1 VKPGLTFRPGNSI
14 LHRLHPLVKFA
25 WLVGL
30 TGLVFL
36 VQGPVI
42 NLAAAAS
49 LAVIFPLL
57 GISFSSLRGF
67 RLLVSTAVLIGLLQV
82 IFSGGGSQLLAVG
95 PVRVTDQGLTRGV
108 YLASR
113 FLTVVLASYL
123 FVITTDPG
131 ELAYALM
138 RAGLPYRY
146 GFTLVT
152 ALRLVP
158 VFEGEALT
166 VYRAQLARGVA
177 YDRSSLLEM
186 VKSLRGLL
194 LPMLVS
200 AMSKVDAMAVSMEGR
215 CFGRYP
221 DRTYFRVR
229 RAGQRDWLALT
240 ALVGLVLAGMYL
252 KFQEVGF

>member
-1 VKPGLTFRPGNSI
+1 MKPGLTYRPGSSI

-36 VQGPVI
+36 VQGPAV
-42 NLAAAAS
+42 NLTAAVLLAA
-49 LAVIFPLL
+49 VFPLL

-67 RLLVSTAVLIGLLQV
+67 RLLVSTAALIGLLQV
-82 IFSGGGSQLLAVG
+82 FFTGEGSVLLAAG
-95 PVRVTDQGLTRGV
+95 PVRVTDQGVLRGI

-113 FLTVVLASYL
+113 FLSVVFASYV

-131 ELAYALM
+131 ELAYGLM
-138 RAGLPYRY
+138 QTGLPYRW

-158 VFEGEALT
+158 IFEDEILT
-166 VYRAQLARGVA
+166 VYRAQLARGAA
-177 YDRSSLLEM
+177 YDRSTLKELLR
-186 VKSLRGLL
+186 SLRGLL

-200 AMSKVDAMAVSMEGR
+200 AMGKVDVLAVSMEGR

-221 DRTYFRVR
+221 DRTYYRVNR
-229 RAGQRDWLALT
+229 TGQEDWLALI
-240 ALVGLVLAGMYL
+240 GLAGL
-252 KFQEVGF
+252 TAAGVFWI